1 MPWQLFE
8 GNLDKISGLQSGSPS
23 DRSSSGNEALLF
35 GPSLPGNDSSVLA
48 AKPGTVSNAEFLARI
63 VSLSSIVISVCSL
76 LVKVFRKARQ
86 GHFANGMVSR
96 LALSVYS
103 ILYCIAVTVSS
114 FSLLWS
120 YVH

>member
-23 DRSSSGNEALLF
+23 ERSSSGNGALLF
-35 GPSLPGNDSSVLA
+35 GSSLPGNDSSVLA

-63 VSLSSIVISVCSL
+63 VSLLSIVISVCSL

-86 GHFANGMVSR
+86 GRFANGMVSR
-96 LALSVYS
+96 LFLSVYS

-114 FSLLWS
+114 FSLL
-120 YVH
+120 